1 MQQMTQ
7 SFMWDE
13 GSVIEKCKV
22 FCKNPNV
29 LGLKSPITRVGQGMH
44 KGKASHLKAQH
55 PYENSIC

>member
-1 MQQMTQ
+1 
-7 SFMWDE
+7 MWDE